1 MSQHG
6 KFKKNLSLGDLV
18 FIGFGAM
25 FGSGWLF
32 AGSRVA
38 SIAGPGGIFSW
49 VIGGIAILLL
59 GLVYAELGGAIPRAG
74 GIVRFPVYSHGPLI
88 GYLMGFA
95 SLICYSSLVA
105 IEVEAARQ
113 YASSWWPALEQPGSS
128 GSPSLLGWVVQFI
141 LILTFFLLNYWSVK
155 TYAKSNIVITSIKFI
170 VPLLTIVILLLNVK
184 LANFHIHGFS
194 PFGFAGIESA
204 ISTGG
209 VIFAYL
215 GLHPIVTVASEAK
228 NPQRTVPIALILS
241 VVLSAIV
248 YVLLQVAFVG
258 SIPTHMLAGGWTKVG
273 TQFALPYK
281 DIAVALGLG
290 WLTIMIVTDA
300 VISPSGAGNVYF
312 NTASRLV
319 FGWTRS
325 GTFFKVFGKV
335 DAKTGI
341 PRPALWLTFFLA
353 IFWTLP
359 FPSWDAMIAV
369 VSDAMV
375 LTYALAPV
383 SAYALRLNAPDLP
396 RPFYFKGMSVLGP
409 ISFIIAS
416 LMVYWG
422 GWSVNSWLLGSQLV
436 MFVIY
441 LFFKN
446 AAPTK
451 NVSFAQQIKSS
462 WWLVF
467 YYAAIIVFSYLGTFG
482 GTTLLKGPWDQIGI
496 AIVALI
502 TYYWGGKTGLPKAVF
517 DEDEDQNED
526 EVKTIKP
533 ALNA

>member
-1 MSQHG
+1 MSGHG

-38 SIAGPGGIFSW
+38 SMAGPAGIYSWIIAGF
-49 VIGGIAILLL
+49 AILLL

-74 GIVRFPVYSHGPLI
+74 GIVRYPVYSHGPLI

-95 SLICYSSLVA
+95 SLIAYSSLVA

-113 YASSWWPALEQPGSS
+113 YASSWWPALDQPGSS

-155 TYAKSNIVITSIKFI
+155 TFAKSNIFITIIKFV
-170 VPLLTIVILLLNVK
+170 VPVLTIIILLLNLK
-184 LANFHIHGFS
+184 SANFHIHGFS
-194 PFGFAGIESA
+194 PFGFSGIESA

-248 YVLLQVAFVG
+248 YVLLQLAFIG
-258 SIPTHMLAGGWTKVG
+258 SIPTNMLAGGWATVG
-273 TQFALPYK
+273 SQFLLPYK

-312 NTASRLV
+312 NTTSRLV

-325 GTFFKVFGKV
+325 GTFFKIFGKV
-335 DAKTGI
+335 DEKSGI
-341 PRPALWLTFFLA
+341 PRPALWLSLILS

-369 VSDAMV
+369 VSNALV

-383 SAYALRLNAPDLP
+383 SAYALRLNAPDLQ
-396 RPFYFKGMSVLGP
+396 RPFYLKGMSVVGP
-409 ISFIIAS
+409 LSFIIAS

-446 AAPTK
+446 SVPTK
-451 NVSFAQQIKSS
+451 TVSFAQQIKSS
-462 WWLVF
+462 WWIVF
-467 YYAAIIVFSYLGTFG
+467 YYSAIIVISYLGTFG
-482 GTTLLKGPWDQIGI
+482 GTKILKSPWDQIAI
-496 AIVALI
+496 AIIALI
-502 TYYWGGKTGLPKAVF
+502 SYYWGGRTGLPKAVF
-517 DEDEDQNED
+517 DDDED
-526 EVKTIKP
+526 EVEVETAEP
-533 ALNA
+533 TYNAR

>member
-1 MSQHG
+1 MSEYR
-6 KFKKNLSLGDLV
+6 KFKKNLSLIDLV

-38 SIAGPGGIFSW
+38 SMAGPAGSFSWIIAG
-49 VIGGIAILLL
+49 IAVLFL

-74 GIVRFPVYSHGPLI
+74 GIVRYPVYSHGPLM

-95 SLICYSSLVA
+95 SLVAYSSLTA

-113 YASSWWPALEQPGSS
+113 YASSWFPALSQPGTS

-141 LILTFFLLNYWSVK
+141 LLLAFFVLNFRSVK
-155 TYAKSNIVITSIKFI
+155 TFAKSNIVITIIKFV
-170 VPLLTIVILLLNVK
+170 VPSLTIVILLLHLK
-184 LANFHIHGFS
+184 SANFSIHGFA
-194 PFGFAGIESA
+194 PFGFSGITSA

-228 NPQRTVPIALILS
+228 NPQRSVPIALILS

-248 YVLLQVAFVG
+248 YVLLQVAFIG
-258 SIPTHMLAGGWTKVG
+258 SIPTNMLSGGWAKVS
-273 TQFALPYK
+273 TQFSLPFK

-300 VISPSGAGNVYF
+300 IISPSGAANVYM
-312 NTASRLV
+312 NTTSRLI

-325 GTFFKVFGKV
+325 GTFFKVFGKI
-335 DAKTGI
+335 DEKSGI
-341 PRPALWLTFFLA
+341 PRPALWLAFLLS

-369 VSDAMV
+369 VSEALV

-396 RPFYFKGMSVLGP
+396 RPFYLKGMSVLGP
-409 ISFIIAS
+409 VSFIIAS

-422 GWSVNSWLLGSQLV
+422 GWKVNSWLLGSQLV

-446 AAPTK
+446 SVPTDK
-451 NVSFAQQIKSS
+451 VSFTQQIKSS
-462 WWLVF
+462 LWIVF
-467 YYAAIIVFSYLGTFG
+467 YYSAILLISYLGTFG
-482 GTTLLKGPWDQIGI
+482 GTQILKSPWDQIAI
-496 AIVALI
+496 AIIALI
-502 TYYWGGKTGLPKAVF
+502 SYYWGGRTGLPKAVF
-517 DEDEDQNED
+517 DDDED
-526 EVKTIKP
+526 
-533 ALNA
+533 